1 MLILNE
7 KDMRLA
13 ANLSD
18 IMDAI
23 EESHILFREERC
35 YLPDRYTITDSNK
48 TMLYMPCYANG
59 SIGTKM
65 LAEFPENPGKGL
77 PYLSG
82 LMIMNDM
89 ETGAVEAIMNGEVLT
104 ALRTGAAGGV
114 AMRHFAH
121 EDSQSVGLVG
131 CGVQGLH
138 QLMYACQV
146 RDIKSIYLFDAFVK
160 DFEGFI
166 SKLKKA
172 IHPKEV
178 DIHICK
184 DTTELLEHSDIVI
197 TATQAREPLFANDE
211 NLLKGKCFVAIGS
224 WQPEMRELPDAIW
237 NLIDNVYTELPFAC
251 EESGD
256 LSQPID
262 AGLLSI
268 ERVKYMGDFLREKRK
283 GNVTELGETRF
294 YKSVGMGIFDL
305 MAAQVII
312 NRAKEKNIGKK
323 LEW

>member
-7 KDMRLA
+7 EDMRLA
-13 ANLSD
+13 ANLSE

-23 EESHILFREERC
+23 EESHIIFREGKC
-35 YLPDRYTITDSNK
+35 YLPDRYSVNNSNK

-59 SIGTKM
+59 AIGTKM
-65 LAEFPENPGKGL
+65 LAEFPENPKKGL

-82 LMIMNDM
+82 IMIINNW
-89 ETGAVEAIMNGEVLT
+89 ETGAVEAIVNGEVLT

-138 QLMYACQV
+138 QLMYACEV
-146 RDIKSIYLFDAFVK
+146 RDIKSIYLFDAFIK
-160 DFEGFI
+160 NFEPFI
-166 SKLKKA
+166 ENLKKA
-172 IHPKEV
+172 ISPKKVE
-178 DIHICK
+178 IHVCE
-184 DTTELLEHSDIVI
+184 DTTELLKHSEIVI
-197 TATQAREPLFANDE
+197 TATQAREPVFVNDAK
-211 NLLKGKCFVAIGS
+211 LLEGKCFVAIGS
-224 WQPEMRELPDAIW
+224 WQPEMREIPDAIW
-237 NLIDNVYTELPFAC
+237 GLVDNVYTELPFAC

-256 LSQPID
+256 LSQPIE
-262 AGLLSI
+262 AGLLTVD
-268 ERVKYMGDFLREKRK
+268 RVKYMGDFLKEKNA
-283 GNVTELGETRF
+283 GNNIKLGNTRF
-294 YKSVGMGIFDL
+294 YKSVGMGVFDL

-323 LEW
+323 IDW